1 MGKKNS
7 VILMAAH
14 LFLQLVVLQK
24 RQLNKAKRE
33 REGSLLLGGG
43 PSSKTHC
50 YGD

>member
-1 MGKKNS
+1 M
-7 VILMAAH
+7 VAH

-33 REGSLLLGGG
+33 REGSQLLEGG